1 MDNSTNFITLTAG
14 QYYREYFT
22 EFHGDEG
29 HDKLIEGLK
38 KFVQVNEDEKGKKI
52 FGIDVGTCIGKYLPN
67 YKEVCKNENLN
78 IIAFEPNPVN
88 IDSLVKNSEY
98 YNFNNYRL
106 YTCGLS
112 NIKGKS
118 GFFNSES
125 YGEWNPASNGG
136 AGLTCKGEK
145 IGEIEITT
153 LDDIL
158 KDEKDYI
165 IKFIKIDV
173 EGQDTKVIKGMGKT
187 LDYVKYLIFECSDC
201 LYDHRGPGIPNPTQ
215 DIVEYLDQKG
225 FDTYKIGT
233 KKLLKMNQPHWDPVF
248 DEIRFHAN
256 CFSIKK
262 EDNII
267 NKLIDTN
274 FNYIY

>member
-1 MDNSTNFITLTAG
+1 MEKTTTG
-14 QYYREYFT
+14 HYYRNHYN
-22 EFHGDEG
+22 EFRGEDG

-38 KFVQVNEDEKGKKI
+38 KFVQVNENEKGKKI

-88 IDSLVKNSEY
+88 INSLKQDSEY
-98 YNFNNYRL
+98 YDFNN
-106 YTCGLS
+106 
-112 NIKGKS
+112 
-118 GFFNSES
+118 
-125 YGEWNPASNGG
+125 
-136 AGLTCKGEK
+136 
-145 IGEIEITT
+145 
-153 LDDIL
+153 DIL
-158 KDEKDYI
+158 KDEKYYI

-187 LDYVKYLIFECSDC
+187 LHYVKYLIFECSDC

-215 DIVEYLDQKG
+215 DIVEYLDRKG

-233 KKLLKMNQPHWDPVF
+233 KNLLKMNQPYWDPVF
-248 DEIRFHAN
+248 DEIVFHAN
-256 CFSIKK
+256 CFSIRK

-267 NKLIDTN
+267 NQLIDADFT
-274 FNYIY
+274 YIY